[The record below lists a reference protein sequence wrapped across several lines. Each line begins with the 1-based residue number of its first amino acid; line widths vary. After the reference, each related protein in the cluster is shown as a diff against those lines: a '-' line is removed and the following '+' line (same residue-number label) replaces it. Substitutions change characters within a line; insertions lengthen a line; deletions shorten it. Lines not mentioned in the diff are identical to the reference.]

1 MRLGQ
6 LEFRTNNISNYNLLI
21 ILAYPYVLANAR
33 VRVR

>member
-21 ILAYPYVLANAR
+21 ILAYVLVNAR